1 MKSVQDKVIIVAG
14 ATGGIGSATA
24 ERLAREGATV
34 VIAGRSKNLL
44 DSLRN
49 EIRTWNPSCAS
60 FCGDFSLY
68 KSWSELIGF
77 TEQRFGKI
85 DGLVHCIGVLSPKD
99 LADMNE
105 DEISSQ
111 LSSNFM
117 SVVFAAKAV
126 MPSMLRSKAGHI
138 IVVGSIG
145 GIVPMPHLSLY
156 SATKHAVRGFCFSLH
171 EELKSSGINVSV
183 VSPGAVRT
191 TMLDHEA
198 LCDTADISF
207 IGKPLS
213 PHDVAENVVRLLLHP
228 RREVIVPR
236 MIGTLSILSNFI
248 PALFS
253 LLYRHLRPLGH
264 CRRLAYTHQSAL
276 LPSHPENCHVST
288 H

>member
-24 ERLAREGATV
+24 ERLARKGATV

-44 DSLRN
+44 DNLHN
-49 EIRTWNPSCAS
+49 EIRSWNPNCAS
-60 FCGDFSLY
+60 FCADLNLY
-68 KSWSELIGF
+68 RSWSELIGF
-77 TEQRFGKI
+77 AQQRFGKL
-85 DGLVHCIGVLSPKD
+85 DGLVHCIGNLSPKD

-105 DEISSQ
+105 EEISYQ
-111 LSSNFM
+111 LSSNFT

-126 MPSMLRSKAGHI
+126 LQPMLRSKTGHI

-183 VSPGAVRT
+183 VSPGPVRT
-191 TMLDHEA
+191 KMLDQEA
-198 LCDTADISF
+198 LCDAADISF
-207 IGKPLS
+207 IGNPLS
-213 PHDVAENVVRLLLHP
+213 PHDVAENVLRLLLHP

-253 LLYRHLRPLGH
+253 PLYRHLRPLGYR
-264 CRRLAYTHQSAL
+264 RRLAYTQQPA
-276 LPSHPENCHVST
+276 PPTSHPENCHVYT